1 MHMQTQLQILLYIL
15 GCIGVGYSRIEIWT
29 CMLQQCQPHPYLN
42 SRSAV
47 EVLEAR
53 LQDFPDIELG
63 IVSFSPH
70 WLVLSSLNKGMLM
83 VSRWENTQ
91 KYKTKL
97 NY

>member
-1 MHMQTQLQILLYIL
+1 
-15 GCIGVGYSRIEIWT
+15 
-29 CMLQQCQPHPYLN
+29 MLQQCQPHPYLN

-70 WLVLSSLNKGMLM
+70 
-83 VSRWENTQ
+83 
-91 KYKTKL
+91 
-97 NY
+97 